1 MSNFWQLGLRL
12 SALLIGITYS
22 VLAGITATAASLSP
36 DISTR
41 LAQVVKGSSIKTE
54 ELSLLASLNESGQAE
69 EVISI
74 NPEKGFIPA
83 SLTKILTAGM
93 SLEKYPVGHRFVT
106 QLSSVA
112 NIEDGTLKGNL
123 FLKGGGDPSFV
134 SESMWLI
141 VNEFA
146 RTGIK
151 VIEGD
156 LVVDESRFDDQR
168 FDSGRDPSRVDRA
181 YDAPIGAMSFNWN
194 SVNIFIRP
202 GKKAGDKAIVF
213 VDPENSY
220 IHLVNQ
226 ATTGKMGSKSKVVAS
241 RKANG
246 SSSDTIIVS
255 GSIPLANQEV
265 VIYKGILH
273 PDIWSA
279 YNLKSF
285 LENRRIQVKGEVK
298 RGITPQGARI
308 LAQLESKSIG
318 SILAD
323 MMKFSNNFV
332 AEMLTKNL
340 AAELSG
346 PPGSMEKG
354 LNLLS
359 NYLVEKGFKMDNF
372 SLTSPS
378 GLSRRNRLSARQFFR
393 ILEDLRTN
401 FTVFPEFVSALPILG
416 VDGTLKSRLVSST
429 AKGWVRAKTGMLS
442 GVAGLAGY
450 AGRADG
456 GIVTFVFLF
465 NGSSQKTNSAKQLFD
480 SLAKELVR

>member
-1 MSNFWQLGLRL
+1 M
-12 SALLIGITYS
+12 
-22 VLAGITATAASLSP
+22 
-36 DISTR
+36 D
-41 LAQVVKGSSIKTE
+41 
-54 ELSLLASLNESGQAE
+54 
-69 EVISI
+69 
-74 NPEKGFIPA
+74 
-83 SLTKILTAGM
+83 
-93 SLEKYPVGHRFVT
+93 
-106 QLSSVA
+106 
-112 NIEDGTLKGNL
+112 
-123 FLKGGGDPSFV
+123 
-134 SESMWLI
+134 
-141 VNEFA
+141 
-146 RTGIK
+146 
-151 VIEGD
+151 
-156 LVVDESRFDDQR
+156 
-168 FDSGRDPSRVDRA
+168 A
-181 YDAPIGAMSFNWN
+181 Y
-194 SVNIFIRP
+194 R
-202 GKKAGDKAIVF
+202 
-213 VDPENSY
+213 
-220 IHLVNQ
+220 
-226 ATTGKMGSKSKVVAS
+226 
-241 RKANG
+241 
-246 SSSDTIIVS
+246 
-255 GSIPLANQEV
+255 
-265 VIYKGILH
+265 
-273 PDIWSA
+273 
-279 YNLKSF
+279 
-285 LENRRIQVKGEVK
+285 
-298 RGITPQGARI
+298 
-308 LAQLESKSIG
+308 QLESKSIG

-465 NGSSQKTNSAKQLFD
+465 NGSGQKTNSAKQLFD